1 MLMPIFVSLFAAWNE
16 IHRESN
22 NKCENIYNY
31 RFESWLH
38 LEETH
43 THLWKTF
50 LELEIHKIWNRKFL
64 ELRI

>member
-16 IHRESN
+16 IHREPN

-50 LELEIHKIWNRKFL
+50 LELEIH
-64 ELRI
+64 